1 METFDHVIVGG
12 GIIGAS
18 AAYHLKRKGAGSVLL
33 LERNDLASAA
43 TSRAA
48 GLVLQASTKYSKT
61 PLAKMTTQ
69 IVPILEQEVG
79 ESVGYHDVG
88 SLRIAASNERAT
100 ELDAMVED
108 AVKWEIPV
116 EFPSETEIRELVPW
130 LDVSTIV
137 KSAYFPTDGYVDP
150 YIMSMSYIKAARAMG
165 AVVRP
170 YSNVENILRQ
180 EKKVVGVV
188 SNNEKIASGSVI
200 DACGA
205 WASVLSEHV
214 GFALP
219 MAPVRSHYWITEP
232 SSSYGGEQPVTILP
246 DVAAYTRPEV
256 GGLVLGVQETCSA
269 SFNAR
274 DLPHDPAAFSPT
286 RGEEHWDI
294 LTDAYDGLAQFFP
307 AIKTARFSSY
317 ICGLSSYTPDGEVIL
332 GPIPDITGFY
342 AVAGD
347 CGSGVTLSAGMGDV
361 ISDLALKQKPA
372 VDIARFK
379 PDRFGK
385 VNPFGERF
393 RKRCAMAR
401 ASKSYSLPSSPL

>member
-33 LERNDLASAA
+33 LDRNDLASAA

-69 IVPILEQEVG
+69 IVSVIEEEVG
-79 ESVGYHDVG
+79 QSMGYHDVG
-88 SLRIAASNERAT
+88 SLRIAATNERT
-100 ELDAMVED
+100 IELDVMVED
-108 AVKWEIPV
+108 ALKWEIPV

-130 LDVSTIV
+130 LDVSTIL

-150 YIMSMSYIKAARAMG
+150 YLMCMSYIKVARAMG

-170 YSNVENILRQ
+170 YSNVENILNE

-188 SNNEKIASGSVI
+188 SNTKKIACGTVI

-205 WASVLSEHV
+205 WASVLSERV

-232 SSSYGGEQPVTILP
+232 SSSYGGEQPITILP

-269 SFNAR
+269 TFNAR
-274 DLPHDPAAFSPT
+274 DLPHNPAAFSPT
-286 RGEEHWDI
+286 QGEEHWDI
-294 LTDAYDGLAQFFP
+294 LANAYDGLAQFFP
-307 AIKTARFSSY
+307 AIELAQFSAY
-317 ICGLSSYTPDGEVIL
+317 ISGLSSYTPDGEIIL
-332 GPIPDITGFY
+332 GPVPDITGFY

-347 CGSGVTLSAGMGDV
+347 CGSGVTLSAGMGDIV
-361 ISDLALKQKPA
+361 SDLALDLKPA
-372 VDIARFK
+372 FDISRFR

-385 VNPFGERF
+385 VDPFGERF

-401 ASKSYSLPSSPL
+401 ASKSYNL